1 MHKSLGPDGDVG
13 ACDSSAGG
21 LKSGPMSTEP
31 PLPNEP
37 RGSDDAETRDVKAL
51 QEALGPDLEIS
62 RRLGRGS
69 MASVYLARE
78 PALGR
83 LVAVKVLQ
91 PGKARDETV
100 RRRFEREA
108 KAAASLTH
116 PNVVQVFRF
125 GRLPD
130 ETPYLVMRFVK
141 GRTME
146 ERLKAEGRLS
156 TDLAK
161 QVLLNVASALAD
173 AHSQGIVHRDVRPA
187 NVLWD
192 EDRDTALLTDFGIAA
207 LLETGGEEATR
218 LTATG
223 QMVGDPRYLSP
234 EQLLDQDLTELAD
247 IYALGIMGYEL
258 YTTEGPYEA
267 KTNTQ
272 WITAHLK
279 AEPRALQAMRPGTD
293 PGVADLL
300 MRCLNR
306 EPKHRPSATDIV
318 RALQADPNSGGSS
331 SGAPGSAQGQADL
344 QELIKRRVPQIV
356 LIAAGAGI
364 GLLGLVSQFVE
375 MNVMPQVSYQLT
387 LPFVACGVAAA
398 TVVAWFHG
406 ERGKQQTSVLEW
418 ILLGVIGVTWVAIST
433 WILVGG

>member
-1 MHKSLGPDGDVG
+1 
-13 ACDSSAGG
+13 
-21 LKSGPMSTEP
+21 MSTESP
-31 PLPNEP
+31 PQDET
-37 RGSDDAETRDVKAL
+37 RGTDVAETRDVQAL
-51 QEALGPDLEIS
+51 QEALGPDLEIT

-91 PGKARDETV
+91 PGKARDETA

-146 ERLKAEGRLS
+146 ERIKAEGRLS

-161 QVLLNVASALAD
+161 QVLIDVASALAD

-192 EDRDTALLTDFGIAA
+192 EDRDAALLTDFGIAA

-234 EQLLDQDLTELAD
+234 EQLLDQDLTELVD
-247 IYALGIMGYEL
+247 IYALGILGYEL
-258 YTTEGPYEA
+258 YTTEGPYEV

-279 AEPRALQAMRPGTD
+279 GEPRELQAMRPGTD
-293 PGVADLL
+293 PVVAGLL

-306 EPKHRPSATDIV
+306 EPKHRPSVADFV
-318 RALQADPNSGGSS
+318 RALQADPNSGGS
-331 SGAPGSAQGQADL
+331 GSNASNDAHGQADL

-356 LIAAGAGI
+356 LIALVAGS
-364 GLLGLVSQFVE
+364 GLLGLMSQFVE
-375 MNVMPQVSYQLT
+375 MGVMPQVSYRLT
-387 LPFVACGVAAA
+387 LPFVACGIVAA
-398 TVVAWFHG
+398 TVIAWFHG
-406 ERGKQQTSVLEW
+406 ERGKQQASFFEW
-418 ILLGVIGVTWVAIST
+418 ILLGMIAVIWVVISVM
-433 WILVGG
+433 ILVGA